1 MVVLLV
7 LEPVK
12 NIVDLAADVGSQAE
26 ELPVDSVQDGLEEV
40 SFSRVLTVKQ
50 LKQLGEKITH

>member
-1 MVVLLV
+1 M

-50 LKQLGEKITH
+50 LKQLGEKITQ